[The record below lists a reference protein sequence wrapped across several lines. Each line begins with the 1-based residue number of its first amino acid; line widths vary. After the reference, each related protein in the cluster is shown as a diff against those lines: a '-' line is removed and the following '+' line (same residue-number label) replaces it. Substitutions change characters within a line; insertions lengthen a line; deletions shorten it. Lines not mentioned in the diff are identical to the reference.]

1 MTRTIE
7 VSARTVEDAISK
19 ALNEL
24 NIARQDAKIEVLDE
38 GDSGGLFGFGR
49 KDASVRVS
57 AASDEAEDVAE
68 PTTIQEEETLTTVTE
83 VEETG
88 STASKAIVREEG
100 DQEEIEQA
108 AVQFV
113 AKIMQSLDI
122 HGKMSSYFDEEGCL
136 HLNIVG
142 DNVGA
147 AIGRRGETLDA
158 LEYLTILAVNK
169 GREDYTRIIVDVGG
183 YKERRIKNVAQIALR
198 SADRVL
204 RSGRKY
210 TLKAMSSAERRQVH
224 LALQDYAGVKTFSE
238 GKDPDRRVVIY
249 PDNED

>member
-1 MTRTIE
+1 MTQTIE

-19 ALNEL
+19 ALDEL
-24 NIARQDAKIEVLDE
+24 NITRQEAEIEVLDE

-49 KDASVRVS
+49 KDAIVRVS
-57 AASDEAEDVAE
+57 AASNEAEDTVESVAD
-68 PTTIQEEETLTTVTE
+68 PVQEEPAASPDD
-83 VEETG
+83 EEAV
-88 STASKAIVREEG
+88 SQESKPIVREEG
-100 DQEEIEQA
+100 DQEEVEQA

-122 HGKMSSYFDEEGCL
+122 HGKMSSYFDEEGSL

-169 GREDYTRIIVDVGG
+169 GREDYVRIIVDVGG